1 MDKKRLRY
9 RLLLS
14 WSLLLIPLVGS
25 QFTTEIQWNV
35 YDYLA
40 AALLLGVGAWSIERI
55 LQSPK
60 SKHLKNIGVVV
71 VLLLLLLL
79 WAEMAV
85 GLFGSPLAG
94 H

>member
-40 AALLLGVGAWSIERI
+40 AALLLGVGA
-55 LQSPK
+55 
-60 SKHLKNIGVVV
+60 LK
-71 VLLLLLLL
+71 
-79 WAEMAV
+79 
-85 GLFGSPLAG
+85 GSSSRQNPNT
-94 H
+94 